1 MSLDTRVSEQWI
13 DLGTV
18 GAKAIFDMRGMVQ
31 GSVSVFSPNGLGTAV
46 LRLQQ
51 SYDGGI
57 TGVDWSPVK
66 TLSIAAPVTE
76 VNAYAT
82 PTWIVYV
89 YTAGTSAEKAL
100 VRLFAT
106 ADPGQGVA
114 R

>member
-1 MSLDTRVSEQWI
+1 MRSAKYPPE
-13 DLGTV
+13 
-18 GAKAIFDMRGMVQ
+18 GARGAA
-31 GSVSVFSPNGLGTAV
+31 F
-46 LRLQQ
+46 
-51 SYDGGI
+51 
-57 TGVDWSPVK
+57 GVAHDNYIP
-66 TLSIAAPVTE
+66 APVTE